1 MRKVFDMLRLD
12 GKVALITGARQG
24 LGYDIACALA
34 EAGAT
39 IVISSRNQESVK
51 AVANEI
57 SETYG
62 VKTYTVELDQ
72 KDYNSVQTAV
82 DDILNTVG
90 RIDILVNNA
99 GGGSGASEGYIV
111 DRDPLAIK
119 NMIDVNLTGM
129 LYCSKAVAKHMI
141 DRGSGKIINL
151 GSIAGVVGRDRA
163 MYYKAKKMQQPIDY
177 SAAKG
182 GVISAT
188 RDLAGLLSPSGICV
202 NSISPGGFDKGEL
215 SPEFVRLYSEETPLG
230 RMGKIGEDIKG
241 VALLLASDAGNY
253 ITGQNILVD
262 GGFSIWK

>member
-12 GKVALITGARQG
+12 GRVALITGARQG

-39 IVISSRNQESVK
+39 LVITSRDEESVK
-51 AVANEI
+51 PVAEEI
-57 SETYG
+57 AKEYG
-62 VKTYTVELDQ
+62 VKTYTVALDQ
-72 KDYNSVQTAV
+72 KDYNSVEKAV
-82 DDILNTVG
+82 DYVISKVG

-99 GGGSGASEGYIV
+99 GGGSGAKEGYIV
-111 DRDPLAIK
+111 DRDPMVIK
-119 NMIDVNLTGM
+119 DMIDVNLTGM
-129 LYCSKAVAKHMI
+129 LFCSKAVAKYMVEQ
-141 DRGSGKIINL
+141 GSGKIINL
-151 GSIAGVVGRDRA
+151 GSIAGIVGRDRA
-163 MYYKAKKMQQPIDY
+163 MYKKANKMQQPIDY
-177 SAAKG
+177 AAAKG

-188 RDLAGLLSPSGICV
+188 RDLAGLLSPCGICV

-215 SPEFVRLYSEETPLG
+215 PETFVRLYSEETPLG

-253 ITGQNILVD
+253 ITGQNIVVD